1 MPLILIGAI
10 ILLAAS
16 ASARDFPN
24 CKSGPLS
31 TNKVCDA
38 TLSPW
43 ARASALVA
51 EFTVQEKI
59 ANSGDKSPGVQRLG
73 LPAYEW
79 WQEALHGVAGSPGV
93 SFAASGNFSYAT
105 SFPQPITMG
114 AAFDLPL
121 IRSVADVISTE
132 ARAFSNVGRT
142 GLNFW
147 TPNINPYRDPRWG
160 RGQEVPSE
168 DAYFASQYINVLIP
182 GLQGGGPSHS
192 ADNPYYKLV
201 ATCKHYAGYD
211 IENWQGNQRYG
222 FNAVITRQDLQDY
235 YLAPFRA
242 CARDA
247 DAQSFM
253 CAYNAVNGVPTCADP
268 WLLQDVLRDQYG
280 FSTSTSTAT
289 PGGKDDEG
297 ATAADEGDRWVTSD
311 CDAIKN
317 VWNDHHYGASAADA
331 AARSLNAGTDLDC
344 GDFWPQNLAAALRAN
359 LTTEAALH
367 KSLVRRYA
375 SMARLGWFDAA
386 AGQPYR
392 RLSWADVATPDAK
405 ALALR
410 AAVEGIVLLQNKN
423 TTLPLGPSPKK
434 VAVIGPLGSATTQ
447 LQGNYFGRAQSVTS
461 VVAAFKSA
469 GWDVTAVQGT
479 SIAGSSTSGFAAAV
493 SAAQAADVIVYVGGI
508 DNSQESETRDRN
520 AIAWPGQQLALID
533 RLAEVKSE
541 EAKKPLVV
549 VQLGTMVDS
558 SSLVS
563 GDGKVDALVWAG
575 YPGQSGG
582 QAVVD
587 ILLGTNAPAGR
598 LPVTQY
604 PASFVDQVKMTNM
617 NLRPGA
623 GNPGQTYKWYNGTT
637 VFPFAHG
644 LHYTTFN
651 ATFSNATSLPST
663 FSTADLTRA
672 IRFNATGP
680 PGSGNYPDLAP
691 FATVSVTVA
700 NTGSTNV
707 TSDYVVLLFAKGGE
721 YGPAPHPNKSLV
733 GFARAHS
740 VAPGA
745 TAEVTLPLTL
755 GALARGDAE
764 GSLVLWPGK
773 YTLVLDVDGRDTWD
787 FEITGDEVVLE
798 KLAAARN
805 GTNRA
810 VD

>member
-1 MPLILIGAI
+1 MALLSISAI
-10 ILLAAS
+10 IMLVVCV
-16 ASARDFPN
+16 SARDFPN
-24 CKSGPLS
+24 CQSGPLS
-31 TNKVCDA
+31 TNKVCDT

-43 ARASALVA
+43 ARASAQLVA
-51 EFTVQEKI
+51 EFTVSEKS
-59 ANSGDKSPGVQRLG
+59 ANSGDNSPGVPRLG
-73 LPAYEW
+73 VPPYEW

-93 SFAASGNFSYAT
+93 SFAPSGDFSYAT

-132 ARAFSNVGRT
+132 ARAFSNAGRT

-168 DAYFASQYINVLIP
+168 DAFFASQYINQLIP
-182 GLQGGGPSHS
+182 GLQGGDPSHN

-211 IENWQGNQRYG
+211 IENWQGNERYG
-222 FNAVITRQDLQDY
+222 FDAIITRQDLQDY

-253 CAYNAVNGVPTCADP
+253 CSYNAVNGVPTCADP

-280 FSTSTSTAT
+280 FSTSTSTSNAAKSK
-289 PGGKDDEG
+289 GKEEDNDE
-297 ATAADEGDRWVTSD
+297 EGDRWVTSD

-344 GDFWPQNLAAALRAN
+344 GSFWPQNLAAALRSN
-359 LTTEAALH
+359 LTTEATLD

-375 SMARLGWFDAA
+375 SMVRLGWFDAA
-386 AGQPYR
+386 ADQPYR
-392 RLSWADVATPDAK
+392 RLTWADVATPDAK

-410 AAVEGIVLLQNKN
+410 AAVEGIVLLQNKGD
-423 TTLPLGPSPKK
+423 TLPLDPSPKK

-461 VVAAFKSA
+461 VVAAFKGA
-469 GWDVTAVQGT
+469 GWSVTAVQGT
-479 SIAGSSTSGFAAAV
+479 SIAGSSTSGFPAAV

-520 AIAWPGQQLALID
+520 AITWPGQQLALIY
-533 RLAEVKSE
+533 RLAAVKGE
-541 EAKKPLVV
+541 KPLVV
-549 VQLGTMVDS
+549 IQLGTMVDS

-563 GDGKVDALVWAG
+563 GNDTVDALVWAG

-582 QAVVD
+582 QAIVD
-587 ILLGTNAPAGR
+587 ILLGTSAPAGR

-604 PASFVDQVKMTNM
+604 PASLVNQIKMTNM
-617 NLRPGA
+617 DLRPGA
-623 GNPGQTYKWYNGTT
+623 GNPGQTYKWYNSTA

-651 ATFSNATSLPST
+651 ATFSSASALPPT
-663 FSTADLTRA
+663 FSTADLTGA
-672 IRFNATGP
+672 IPFNATGP

-691 FATVSVTVA
+691 FATVGVA
-700 NTGSTNV
+700 VSNTGTGATNV
-707 TSDYVVLLFAKGGE
+707 TSDYVVLLFARGE
-721 YGPAPHPNKSLV
+721 HGPEPRPNKSLV
-733 GFARAHS
+733 A
-740 VAPGA
+740 
-745 TAEVTLPLTL
+745 LPLTL
-755 GALARGDAE
+755 GALARGDAD
-764 GSLVLWPGK
+764 GNLVLWPGK
-773 YTLVLDVDGRDTWD
+773 YTLALDVDERDTWE

-798 KLAAARN
+798 KLAPARASE
-805 GTNRA
+805 GASGDQHPYVGSTLA
-810 VD
+810 

>member
-1 MPLILIGAI
+1 MAFLSIAGIV
-10 ILLAAS
+10 LLAIS
-16 ASARDFPN
+16 VSARDFPN
-24 CKSGPLS
+24 CQSGP
-31 TNKVCDA
+31 
-38 TLSPW
+38 
-43 ARASALVA
+43 
-51 EFTVQEKI
+51 
-59 ANSGDKSPGVQRLG
+59 RLG

-93 SFAASGNFSYAT
+93 SFAPSGNFSYAT

-132 ARAFSNVGRT
+132 ARAFSNAGRT

-168 DAYFASQYINVLIP
+168 DAYFASQYINELIP
-182 GLQGGGPSHS
+182 GLQGGGPS

-235 YLAPFRA
+235 YLVPFRA

-253 CAYNAVNGVPTCADP
+253 CSYNAVNGVPTCADP

-280 FSTSTSTAT
+280 FSASASASNAV
-289 PGGKDDEG
+289 PAEG
-297 ATAADEGDRWVTSD
+297 SGEEEDGEGDRWVTSD

-359 LTTEAALH
+359 LTTEAALDR
-367 KSLVRRYA
+367 SLIRRYA
-375 SMARLGWFDAA
+375 SMVRLGWFDAA
-386 AGQPYR
+386 ADQPYR
-392 RLSWADVATPDAK
+392 RLTWADVATADAK

-410 AAVEGIVLLQNKN
+410 AAVKGIVLLRNKGSV
-423 TTLPLGPSPKK
+423 LPLGPAPKK

-469 GWDVTAVQGT
+469 GWSVTAVQGT
-479 SIAGSSTSGFAAAV
+479 SIAGSSNSGFAATV

-533 RLAEVKSE
+533 RLAA
-541 EAKKPLVV
+541 AKGEKPLVV
-549 VQLGTMVDS
+549 VQLGTMIDS

-563 GDGKVDALVWAG
+563 GNGTVDALVWAG

-587 ILLGTNAPAGR
+587 ILLGTTAPAGR

-604 PASFVDQVKMTNM
+604 PASFVNQIKMTNM
-617 NLRPGA
+617 DLRPGA
-623 GNPGQTYKWYNGTT
+623 GNPGQTYKWYNGTA

-651 ATFSNATSLPST
+651 ATFSNASSLPST
-663 FSTADLTRA
+663 FSTAELTSA
-672 IRFNATGP
+672 IQFNATGP

-691 FATVSVTVA
+691 FATVGVTVMA
-700 NTGSTNV
+700 PSPGPTRASWGS
-707 TSDYVVLLFAKGGE
+707 
-721 YGPAPHPNKSLV
+721 
-733 GFARAHS
+733 RAHG

-745 TAEVTLPLTL
+745 TAEVALPLTL
-755 GALARGDAE
+755 GALARGDE
-764 GSLVLWPGK
+764 DGNLMLWPGK
-773 YTLVLDVDGRDTWD
+773 YTLALDVDERDTWE
-787 FEITGDEVVLE
+787 FEVTGDEVVLE
-798 KLAAARN
+798 KLAPARASE
-805 GTNRA
+805 GADGGQEPYAGPTLT
-810 VD
+810 